1 MPQAARAPTVG
12 AVCRCGIVGAAG
24 EMAKEAP
31 TVGTVCR
38 CNTVE
43 AAEEAAKK
51 APTVGTAYQ
60 CGDIQAAEEAV
71 KEAPSVGVV
80 CRRDVQA
87 VQETARVKEALTAS
101 FDRGRR
107 RVD

>member
-1 MPQAARAPTVG
+1 MEAAGEPAQEVPTVG
-12 AVCRCGIVGAAG
+12 A
-24 EMAKEAP
+24 
-31 TVGTVCR
+31 
-38 CNTVE
+38 
-43 AAEEAAKK
+43 
-51 APTVGTAYQ
+51 AYR